1 MSETIK
7 SNDVIKKLR
16 HLKPELEE
24 RYGVT
29 RIGIFGSVARNEA
42 HDGSDIDI
50 VVDMAPDL
58 LKRIGLKAELE
69 LFFGKKVDVVRYWHG
84 MNNYLKAR
92 IDQEAVYV

>member
-1 MSETIK
+1 MNEVIK
-7 SNDVIKKLR
+7 SNDIIKQL
-16 HLKPELEE
+16 HDIKPELEK

-42 HDGSDIDI
+42 HHESDIDI

-58 LKRIGLKAELE
+58 LKRVSLKAELE
-69 LFFGKKVDVVRYWHG
+69 LLFGKKVDVVRYWHG
-84 MNNYLKAR
+84 MNNYLKMR

>member
-1 MSETIK
+1 MSEIIK

-42 HDGSDIDI
+42 HNGSDIDI

-58 LKRIGLKAELE
+58 LKRVSLKAELE
-69 LFFGKKVDVVRYWHG
+69 LLFDKKVDVVRYWHG
-84 MNNYLKAR
+84 MNHYLKAR

>member
-1 MSETIK
+1 MSETLK

-16 HLKPELEE
+16 HLKPELEQ

-42 HDGSDIDI
+42 HDKSDIDI
-50 VVDMAPDL
+50 VVDMSPDL
-58 LKRIGLKAELE
+58 LKRVSLKAELE
-69 LFFGKKVDVVRYWHG
+69 LLFGKKVDVVRYWHG